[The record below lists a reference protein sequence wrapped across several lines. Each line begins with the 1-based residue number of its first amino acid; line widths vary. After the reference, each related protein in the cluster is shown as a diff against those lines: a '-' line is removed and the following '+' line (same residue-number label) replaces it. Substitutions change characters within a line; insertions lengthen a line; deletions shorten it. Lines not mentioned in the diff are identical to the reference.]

1 MPDRPLTARCRACVT
16 LSRARIGGVSNRERI
31 RHPIFDQLLFRQFS
45 SRIFPFSFRERKKKK
60 SSDPFCETQCIRRIP
75 KVIHSSVE
83 IDRANFFFFLFFFSC
98 TSRSRYITYIRVN
111 EIPWKIFRTNL
122 FVPEEW
128 KNRILA
134 IKKRIDFV
142 GNDFS
147 RSNEEDTGERRKGEG
162 KR

>member
-1 MPDRPLTARCRACVT
+1 MHITIT
-16 LSRARIGGVSNRERI
+16 L
-31 RHPIFDQLLFRQFS
+31 HHD
-45 SRIFPFSFRERKKKK
+45 
-60 SSDPFCETQCIRRIP
+60 
-75 KVIHSSVE
+75 
-83 IDRANFFFFLFFFSC
+83 
-98 TSRSRYITYIRVN
+98 IRVN